1 MQDDFG
7 GNVIVSYSNSRSN
20 NIRLYNR
27 EDKPFGVT
35 WEEWTARWWQWILSI
50 PKDQNPGNDKTGR
63 NFREQNDPHVLFL
76 AGTHR
81 LSGPAERTVT
91 IPSNKAVLLPVVNFT
106 ISFAENPNL
115 KTESD
120 LISHARSNID
130 DIAKKE
136 VNIDGIKIQNLDKYR
151 VQSSIFTVTF
161 PENNIYGVDPGPT
174 KGISDGYWVFL
185 KPLIPGNHNIH
196 TFGSC
201 LAGRVNIEVTYHLNV
216 KE

>member
-1 MQDDFG
+1 
-7 GNVIVSYSNSRSN
+7 
-20 NIRLYNR
+20 
-27 EDKPFGVT
+27 
-35 WEEWTARWWQWILSI
+35 
-50 PKDQNPGNDKTGR
+50 
-63 NFREQNDPHVLFL
+63 
-76 AGTHR
+76 
-81 LSGPAERTVT
+81 
-91 IPSNKAVLLPVVNFT
+91 VVNFT

-185 KPLIPGNHNIH
+185 KPLIPGNNNIH